1 MSASD
6 LTIPTLQAPAVNS
19 PVGGALRR
27 RFVWLSSALLLC
39 VQWPASV
46 ADTHQVSSPTAL
58 NLLALN
64 MVDRGSYR
72 SRQGFE
78 YTKVV
83 PKFLQQLNE
92 RVLGGQRASTSCPED
107 SAAPWTRGVVTAEE
121 GKERP
126 DRDDEA
132 PTIVSPEEAF
142 PSEEAS
148 AKRKRSEKFF
158 ERLKESVK
166 KDQELAE
173 LREQKK
179 QKKEYSDV
187 VQAYMRSTFTEE
199 DLELPDSGALKG
211 ENTAAAEAVPQ
222 ESLEKAASLI
232 REQIAATKHEEE
244 EKKAGKFLFH
254 KPSHA
259 SDVNTGKTSAHIRAK
274 SKPAARKMKPR
285 QNAARSLLSFEEEDE

>member
-107 SAAPWTRGVVTAEE
+107 SAGILCLHLRAVCVCVFVELCVCVCVCVCVTVCVCMWNCVCMSVFVV
-121 GKERP
+121 P
-126 DRDDEA
+126 LV
-132 PTIVSPEEAF
+132 I
-142 PSEEAS
+142 
-148 AKRKRSEKFF
+148 
-158 ERLKESVK
+158 
-166 KDQELAE
+166 
-173 LREQKK
+173 
-179 QKKEYSDV
+179 
-187 VQAYMRSTFTEE
+187 AYF
-199 DLELPDSGALKG
+199 
-211 ENTAAAEAVPQ
+211 
-222 ESLEKAASLI
+222 
-232 REQIAATKHEEE
+232 
-244 EKKAGKFLFH
+244 
-254 KPSHA
+254 
-259 SDVNTGKTSAHIRAK
+259 
-274 SKPAARKMKPR
+274 
-285 QNAARSLLSFEEEDE
+285 